1 MKTNDLEL
9 KIEALV
15 RAHLVE
21 QRAAAVAAV
30 ERAFAAD
37 ARHRGTRRASPA
49 TRAVP
54 QKRRPDDAIAALAD
68 RLLAAVEATPG
79 VGVADLARKVGVP
92 ATDLVSPMRRL
103 KTEGRVRS
111 IGRTQ
116 RARYFPLTA

>member
-1 MKTNDLEL
+1 MKTNDLDF

-30 ERAFAAD
+30 QRAFAGD
-37 ARHRGTRRASPA
+37 ARRRGVRRASA

-79 VGVADLARKVGVP
+79 VGAADLARKIGVP
-92 ATDLVSPMRRL
+92 ATDLASPMRRL
-103 KTEGRVRS
+103 KAEGRVRS
-111 IGRTQ
+111 VGRTQ
-116 RARYFPLTA
+116 RARYFPLTV